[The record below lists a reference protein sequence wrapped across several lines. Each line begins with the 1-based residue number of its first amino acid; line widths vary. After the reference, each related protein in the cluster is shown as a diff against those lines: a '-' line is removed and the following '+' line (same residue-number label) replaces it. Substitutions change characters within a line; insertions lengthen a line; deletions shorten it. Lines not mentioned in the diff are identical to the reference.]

1 MKNLFSF
8 ICLLSFSLLLAQDSA
23 KWVAPIKSF
32 SEIENDTIPSFEEPV
47 KWTTSFEKLSDIE
60 YELKFMAKIIPGWYL
75 YSQNLPEGDALPTEF
90 NFEEV
95 NSKIQLL
102 GLTLEEE
109 PIVEY
114 DQVFKMDL
122 SFFKNE
128 TYFTQKVKLIDDE
141 TGIVSGQIFYQ
152 ACDEKLCVF
161 RKENFQFILKDG
173 FESSVNLI
181 IDDASEAKS
190 KKLILDLKDKYRLNQ
205 NSISKDYG
213 SFINLFLLGFLA
225 GIIALLTPCIFPMIP
240 ITVSYFLN
248 QSSSKRQGAFRSFMY
263 GFFIV
268 LIYLLFS
275 LPFHFFEFVDP
286 QILNTLSTNVI
297 VNIIFF
303 GVFIFFAFSFFG
315 FYEITL
321 PVSWVNNSDS
331 SSEITNLTGIFF
343 MALTL
348 AIVSFS
354 CTGPILGS
362 LLVGSLTVDSGA
374 TDLTVAIFG
383 FGLALALPF
392 SFLSFFPSVVKNIPR
407 SGGWMTKLKIIL
419 GFLELALALKFLSNA
434 DLVSNWGIL
443 KREIFVGIWL
453 LISIFLAA
461 NLFGLYRFPYETN
474 NNKKDYSYKVLGTLF
489 FFFAIYLS
497 QGLFKSTNKL
507 SLLSGF
513 TPPTFY
519 SIYETKGE
527 CPLGLN
533 CYKDFYSGLRYA
545 EKLNKPMLI
554 DFTGWACVNC
564 RRMEENVWS
573 KPTVYN
579 ILNEEYVLISL
590 YVDDRQKLRDD
601 QMFNFKYF
609 NGKIFSVETIGDKW
623 SAFQI
628 LNFKTAS
635 QPFYVTISSDM
646 TLLNSPIQYSNA
658 NEFEIWLK
666 EGLTN
671 YSSL

>member
-1 MKNLFSF
+1 M
-8 ICLLSFSLLLAQDSA
+8 
-23 KWVAPIKSF
+23 V
-32 SEIENDTIPSFEEPV
+32 
-47 KWTTSFEKLSDIE
+47 
-60 YELKFMAKIIPGWYL
+60 
-75 YSQNLPEGDALPTEF
+75 
-90 NFEEV
+90 
-95 NSKIQLL
+95 
-102 GLTLEEE
+102 
-109 PIVEY
+109 
-114 DQVFKMDL
+114 
-122 SFFKNE
+122 
-128 TYFTQKVKLIDDE
+128 
-141 TGIVSGQIFYQ
+141 
-152 ACDEKLCVF
+152 
-161 RKENFQFILKDG
+161 
-173 FESSVNLI
+173 
-181 IDDASEAKS
+181 
-190 KKLILDLKDKYRLNQ
+190 
-205 NSISKDYG
+205 
-213 SFINLFLLGFLA
+213 
-225 GIIALLTPCIFPMIP
+225 
-240 ITVSYFLN
+240 YFL
-248 QSSSKRQGAFRSFMY
+248 KR
-263 GFFIV
+263 
-268 LIYLLFS
+268 
-275 LPFHFFEFVDP
+275 
-286 QILNTLSTNVI
+286 
-297 VNIIFF
+297 
-303 GVFIFFAFSFFG
+303 
-315 FYEITL
+315 
-321 PVSWVNNSDS
+321 
-331 SSEITNLTGIFF
+331 
-343 MALTL
+343 
-348 AIVSFS
+348 
-354 CTGPILGS
+354 
-362 LLVGSLTVDSGA
+362 
-374 TDLTVAIFG
+374 
-383 FGLALALPF
+383 
-392 SFLSFFPSVVKNIPR
+392 
-407 SGGWMTKLKIIL
+407 
-419 GFLELALALKFLSNA
+419 LALKFLSNA

-461 NLFGLYRFPYETN
+461 NLFGLYRFPYETK

-519 SIYETKGE
+519 SVYETEGE

-545 EKLNKPMLI
+545 EKLNKPILI

-646 TLLNSPIQYSNA
+646 TVLNSPIQYSNA